1 MNKPLGFAAK
11 ALTPLLVVGLG
22 VVGVIYLVQTRPQL
36 APTAPREKVWV
47 VAAETIELADV
58 RPQMRLYGEIVAGRE
73 VELRA
78 LVAGEV
84 VEVASA
90 FREGGRVERAAL
102 LVAIDPFEYQATLE
116 ESIAQLDE
124 ARARLEEIGARR
136 SSEDAA
142 LARDKEMLELR
153 QRDLARVERL
163 LQTGNISVK
172 ALDNA
177 KLELSRQRQAV
188 TTRAHG
194 LAAEIARMRQQRA
207 KIEQLEVSVRRARRA
222 LQRTRLVAPFAGFLS
237 DTAAEIG
244 KRLGVNDRVGRLI
257 EAGYLEVRVHIS
269 DAQYGRILESEGGL
283 VGRVAKVI
291 WRAGLGGAVYDA
303 VVERIGA
310 RIDAATGGVSAYA
323 RIIADGGES
332 PLRPGAF
339 VEVWLP
345 DRVYPAVARLPE
357 SALYDGTTVYVV
369 EAGRLTPRLVE
380 LAGRDGNHVL
390 LRGAVADGERV
401 VVTRFAEIGPGV
413 AVEVR

>member
-1 MNKPLGFAAK
+1 MNRALVFATK
-11 ALTPLLVVGLG
+11 ALAPLLVVGLG

-47 VAAETIELADV
+47 IAAETVELTDV
-58 RPQMRLYGEIVAGRE
+58 QPQLRLYGEIVAGRE

-84 VEVASA
+84 VEVAAA
-90 FREGGRVERAAL
+90 FREGGRVERDAL
-102 LVAIDPFEYQATLE
+102 LVAIDPFEYQAALDE
-116 ESIAQLDE
+116 RIAQLDE
-124 ARARLEEIGARR
+124 ARARLEEISARR
-136 SSEDAA
+136 MSEDEA
-142 LARDKEMLELR
+142 LARDKEMLDLR
-153 QRDLARVERL
+153 QRDLARVSRL
-163 LQTGNISVK
+163 HQTGNISDRG
-172 ALDNA
+172 LDNA

-194 LAAEIARMRQQRA
+194 LAAEFARMRQQRA

-222 LQRTRLVAPFAGFLS
+222 LERTRLVAPFAGFLS

-283 VGRVAKVI
+283 TGRVAKVI

-303 VVERIGA
+303 VVERVGA

-323 RIIADGGES
+323 RILTDGSES

-357 SALYDGTTVYVV
+357 STLHGGTTVYVV
-369 EAGRLTPRLVE
+369 EAGRLAPRLVE

-390 LRGAVADGERV
+390 LRGALMDGERV

-413 AVEVR
+413 AVEMR